1 MLGYSASTAWFLELA
16 ASASIAPDTLAS
28 CTEEALHTIQATS
41 VLISHRLC
49 LALTALTSIAVI
61 KFGSGAATWVL
72 QASTV
77 VAAESLLAVAPLVAL
92 RDRLDLCLQRVIDAL
107 TLVDGVQALRA
118 RDRLHGKVGT
128 HRHTLMNMTGRGQ

>member
-49 LALTALTSIAVI
+49 LALTALTIIAVI
-61 KFGSGAATWVL
+61 EFLMASRAITRVL
-72 QASTV
+72 QTSTV
-77 VAAESLLAVAPLVAL
+77 VPTEPLLPIDLVS
-92 RDRLDLCLQRVIDAL
+92 
-107 TLVDGVQALRA
+107 
-118 RDRLHGKVGT
+118 
-128 HRHTLMNMTGRGQ
+128 